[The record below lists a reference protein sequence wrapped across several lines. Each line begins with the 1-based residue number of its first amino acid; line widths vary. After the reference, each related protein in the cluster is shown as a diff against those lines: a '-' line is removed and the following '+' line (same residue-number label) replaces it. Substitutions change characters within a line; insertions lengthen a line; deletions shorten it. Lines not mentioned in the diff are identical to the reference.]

1 MTEGFFKTFDQ
12 WSSNQNIAVSD
23 KTLNATGTFYTS
35 DLERIAIKMLAYSM
49 RITMFDDYGGMNN
62 YNFEQDDL
70 SGYQLYL
77 AVPAA
82 TDFPEWAEICEG
94 KRAIEMYANNYNLDT
109 AQSKSLQI
117 TIHSVS

>member
-1 MTEGFFKTFDQ
+1 MRMT
-12 WSSNQNIAVSD
+12 I
-23 KTLNATGTFYTS
+23 
-35 DLERIAIKMLAYSM
+35 
-49 RITMFDDYGGMNN
+49 FDDYGGMNN

-70 SGYQLYL
+70 SSCQLHF

-82 TDFPEWAEICEG
+82 TNLPEWAEICES
-94 KRAIEMYANNYNLDT
+94 KRAIEMYVNNYNLDT

>member
-1 MTEGFFKTFDQ
+1 MRM
-12 WSSNQNIAVSD
+12 V
-23 KTLNATGTFYTS
+23 
-35 DLERIAIKMLAYSM
+35 AYGM
-49 RITMFDDYGGMNN
+49 RMTMFDDYGGMNN

-82 TDFPEWAEICEG
+82 TDLPKWAEICEG
-94 KRAIEMYANNYNLDT
+94 KKAIEMYVNNYNLDT
-109 AQSKSLQI
+109 GQSKSLQI